1 MKDKLKLEIEKGVD
15 EKNSK
20 IGVSVNIDIA
30 NGEGSNSSG
39 SVLLITKCSSYKILQ
54 EEVSRIKEELDTLL
68 AKCSSYKIL
77 QEEVSRIKEELDT
90 LLDRSKGL
98 FEGEAE
104 EEGMDVN
111 EDMSAKEIWDILS
124 MIKDPEIL
132 LVKFNSLSHQRR
144 LEVADY
150 VFDNCAIFSGV
161 ASVFLTRYNS
171 EEGILE

>member
-20 IGVSVNIDIA
+20 VGVSVNIDIA
-30 NGEGSNSSG
+30 NGEGSNLSG
-39 SVLLITKCSSYKILQ
+39 SVLLIP
-54 EEVSRIKEELDTLL
+54 
-68 AKCSSYKIL
+68 KCSSYKIL

-104 EEGMDVN
+104 KEGLDVN
-111 EDMSAKEIWDILS
+111 EDKSAKEIWDILS

-132 LVKFNSLSHQRR
+132 LVKFNSLSHQKRF
-144 LEVADY
+144 EVADY
-150 VFDNCAIFSGV
+150 IFTNCNIFSGV
-161 ASVFLTRYNS
+161 ASVFSTRYNS
-171 EEGILE
+171 EEGLLE

>member
-1 MKDKLKLEIEKGVD
+1 MKDKLKLEIEEGVD

-20 IGVSVNIDIA
+20 VGVSVNIDIA

-39 SVLLITKCSSYKILQ
+39 SVLLIP
-54 EEVSRIKEELDTLL
+54 
-68 AKCSSYKIL
+68 KCSSYKIL

-104 EEGMDVN
+104 EEGMDMN
-111 EDMSAKEIWDILS
+111 EDMSAKEIWDTLS

-150 VFDNCAIFSGV
+150 VFTNCNIFSGV
-161 ASVFLTRYNS
+161 AAVFSTRYNS
-171 EEGILE
+171 EEGLLE

>member
-20 IGVSVNIDIA
+20 VGVSVNIDIA
-30 NGEGSNSSG
+30 NGEGSNLSG
-39 SVLLITKCSSYKILQ
+39 SVLLITKCSSH
-54 EEVSRIKEELDTLL
+54 
-68 AKCSSYKIL
+68 KIL

-104 EEGMDVN
+104 EEGLDVN

-124 MIKDPEIL
+124 MVKDPEIL
-132 LVKFNSLSHQRR
+132 LVKFNSLSHQKRF
-144 LEVADY
+144 EVADY
-150 VFDNCAIFSGV
+150 VLAKCNVFSGPG
-161 ASVFLTRYNS
+161 SIFYMRYNS